1 MLQIFWFSC
10 GISATHAASGDVCVT
25 NHTVMPLNKKEK
37 RANWVPCSPNNGV
50 LKDDIINTLQ
60 LKSCKKSSLLFNLWK
75 IEFLKAHCV
84 PLGYCQV
91 DTSSEG
97 YATVKAQIRLC
108 PSQQGS
114 GNSHNILLNIR
125 AYVLSNDYASAFK
138 WFFIKGFFIFR
149 EWILSTSEKHGAFF
163 LFGFFFKLEEI
174 PILQSLIDAGN
185 MSW

>member
-10 GISATHAASGDVCVT
+10 GISATHTASGDVCVT

-37 RANWVPCSPNNGV
+37 RANWVPCSPNNGI

-91 DTSSEG
+91 DMSSEG
-97 YATVKAQIRLC
+97 YAAVKAQISLC
-108 PSQQGS
+108 PSQQGNS
-114 GNSHNILLNIR
+114 NSHNILLSIR
-125 AYVLSNDYASAFK
+125 IYVFSNDYASAFK
-138 WFFIKGFFIFR
+138 WFFLKGLLYFQRVNTQLFR
-149 EWILSTSEKHGAFF
+149 KAWC
-163 LFGFFFKLEEI
+163 FFF
-174 PILQSLIDAGN
+174 PPP
-185 MSW
+185 